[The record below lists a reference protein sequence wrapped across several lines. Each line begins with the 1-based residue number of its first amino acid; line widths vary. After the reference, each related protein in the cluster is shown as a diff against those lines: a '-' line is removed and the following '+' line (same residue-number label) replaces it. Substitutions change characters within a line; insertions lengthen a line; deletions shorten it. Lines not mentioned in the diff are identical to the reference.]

1 MMKSKFTKSVL
12 GSRLTQSLIAALI
25 LFAASI
31 AGYMWIEKFTLFE
44 AIYMTVIT
52 LSTVG
57 YGEVRPL
64 TLPGQIFTGI
74 IIIFG
79 VIFIAVLFATLT
91 EFIVAGELTGT
102 LKIRRL
108 MRRVKAMEEHYIVCG
123 LGRVGEH
130 VAVALQNQG
139 LLCVVIDKDKEVTE
153 RFEQMGMLAIWGDA
167 TIDETLRQAG
177 IDRAKGLVAALNSD
191 ADNVYVIL
199 SARKINP
206 DLTIVGRSTDEEIEA
221 KLKMAGADRVVS
233 PYNIAG
239 YRIVNQLTRPKV
251 TSFLDFVM
259 SDDGLDFILEEIE
272 ISPLSSLVAQKMS
285 DAEVRTRTGA
295 NILSILRGP
304 GHEVLDW
311 VPDLAFEP
319 GDTLIV
325 VGKPEEVKAL
335 AKLGGDSRFENGA

>member
-1 MMKSKFTKSVL
+1 M
-12 GSRLTQSLIAALI
+12 IAALI
-25 LFAASI
+25 LFAVSI
-31 AGYMWIEKFTLFE
+31 VGYMWIEKFTLFE
-44 AIYMTVIT
+44 ALYMTVIT

-64 TLPGQIFTGI
+64 TPPGQVFTGI
-74 IIIFG
+74 IIILG
-79 VIFIAVLFATLT
+79 VIFIAVLFGTLT
-91 EFIVAGELTGT
+91 EFVVAGELAGT
-102 LKIRRL
+102 LKLRRL

-123 LGRVGEH
+123 IGRVGEH

-139 LLCVVIDKDKEVTE
+139 LPCVVIDMDKALTD
-153 RFEQMGMLAIWGDA
+153 RFEQMGIPAILGDA

-191 ADNVYVIL
+191 AENVYVTL

-239 YRIVNQLTRPKV
+239 YRIVNQLTRPHV
-251 TSFLDFVM
+251 TFFLDAVM
-259 SDDGLDFILEEIE
+259 RDDGLGFFLEEIE
-272 ISPLSSLVAQKMS
+272 ISPDSSLVGQKMS
-285 DAEVRTRTGA
+285 DASVRTRTGA
-295 NILSILRGP
+295 NILSILRGA

-311 VPDLAFEP
+311 LPDLAFEP
-319 GDTLIV
+319 QDTLIV
-325 VGKPEEVKAL
+325 VGKPEELQAL
-335 AKLGGDSRFENGA
+335 AKLARDSRFENVT